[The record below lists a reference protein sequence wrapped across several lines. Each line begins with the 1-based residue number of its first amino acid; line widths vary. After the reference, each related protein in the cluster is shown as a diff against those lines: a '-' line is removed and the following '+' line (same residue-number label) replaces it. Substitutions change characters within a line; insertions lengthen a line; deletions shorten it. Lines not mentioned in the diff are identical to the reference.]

1 MAWRCWARAWDPRAH
16 RLTVLLE
23 QRQGFRRVRP
33 RSEEPQAPA
42 GSAEA
47 RPAPPPPRRS
57 LCPPPPARG
66 GRPSPRRLVKP
77 LLFAVGFTGTAFGAA
92 AIWQYEAL
100 KSRVQSYFEEARA
113 DWLDKIRPQKRGN
126 FRKQVNSWWN
136 NLTEGQRTVTGII
149 AANVFIFCL
158 WRLPG
163 MRRIMFTYFTSDPSS
178 KALCSPML
186 LSTFSH
192 FSLFHMAANMY
203 VLWSFSSSVVSL
215 LGCEQFIAVYLS
227 AGVISTFVSYVAK
240 MATGKFE
247 PSLGASGAIMTVLA
261 AVCTKMPE
269 AKLAIIFLPM
279 FTFTAGNALKAIIAF
294 DTAGLALGWRFFDH
308 AAHLGGALFGM
319 WYVTY
324 GHELIWKNREPLVK
338 AWHEMR
344 TRNTGKGGGRS
355 N

>member
-1 MAWRCWARAWDPRAH
+1 MAAAGRSGDCPLSPR

-126 FRKQVNSWWN
+126 FRKQVRAAVWG
-136 NLTEGQRTVTGII
+136 GQREKRS
-149 AANVFIFCL
+149 A
-158 WRLPG
+158 
-163 MRRIMFTYFTSDPSS
+163 
-178 KALCSPML
+178 
-186 LSTFSH
+186 
-192 FSLFHMAANMY
+192 
-203 VLWSFSSSVVSL
+203 VVA
-215 LGCEQFIAVYLS
+215 CKYL
-227 AGVISTFVSYVAK
+227 
-240 MATGKFE
+240 M
-247 PSLGASGAIMTVLA
+247 
-261 AVCTKMPE
+261 
-269 AKLAIIFLPM
+269 
-279 FTFTAGNALKAIIAF
+279 
-294 DTAGLALGWRFFDH
+294 
-308 AAHLGGALFGM
+308 
-319 WYVTY
+319 
-324 GHELIWKNREPLVK
+324 
-338 AWHEMR
+338 
-344 TRNTGKGGGRS
+344 
-355 N
+355 